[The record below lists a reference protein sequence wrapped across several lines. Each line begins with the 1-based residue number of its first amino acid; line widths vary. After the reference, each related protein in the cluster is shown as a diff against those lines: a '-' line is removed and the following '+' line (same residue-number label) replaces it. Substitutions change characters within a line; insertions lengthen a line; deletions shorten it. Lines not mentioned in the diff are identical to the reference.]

1 MVGKDMDDLKTMADG
16 SAVTLGLG
24 TFMNYVNLPLI
35 IQLLT
40 AGYLLVRIWESK
52 TVQGWFGR
60 NKSVDTDF
68 AMGDVPNTEDA
79 VIIQRKKKPIRK
91 KANGKRVS

>member
-24 TFMNYVNLPLI
+24 TFMNYVDIPLI
-35 IQLLT
+35 IELLT
-40 AGYLLVRIWESK
+40 AAYLLVRIWESK

-60 NKSVDTDF
+60 NKSDGEDF
-68 AMGDVPNTEDA
+68 VMGDVPNTEEA
-79 VIIQRKKKPIRK
+79 VITQSKKTRKKKG
-91 KANGKRVS
+91 GK

>member
-1 MVGKDMDDLKTMADG
+1 MDDLKTMADG

-40 AGYLLVRIWESK
+40 IAWLILRIWESA
-52 TVQGWFGR
+52 TVRSWFGR
-60 NKSVDTDF
+60 NKSGGEDF
-68 AMGDVPNTEDA
+68 AMGDVPNTEEA
-79 VIIQRKKKPIRK
+79 VITQTKKTRKTKQTKK
-91 KANGKRVS
+91 GK

>member
-1 MVGKDMDDLKTMADG
+1 MDDLKTMADG
-16 SAVTLGLG
+16 SAVTLGIG
-24 TFMNYVNLPLI
+24 TFMNYINLPLI

-60 NKSVDTDF
+60 NKSDGEDF
-68 AMGDVPNTEDA
+68 MMGDVPNTEEA
-79 VIIQRKKKPIRK
+79 VVVQTKKKPRRRNA
-91 KANGKRVS
+91 KAKNQK

>member
-1 MVGKDMDDLKTMADG
+1 MDDLKTMADG
-16 SAVTLGLG
+16 SAVTLGIG
-24 TFMNYVNLPLI
+24 TFMNYINLPLI

-60 NKSVDTDF
+60 NKSDDQDYIV
-68 AMGDVPNTEDA
+68 GDVPNVPEEA
-79 VIIQRKKKPIRK
+79 VVVQTKKKPRTSTRKRK
-91 KANGKRVS
+91 KV

>member
-1 MVGKDMDDLKTMADG
+1 MDDLKTMADG

-35 IQLLT
+35 IQILT
-40 AGYLLVRIWESK
+40 IAWLVLRIWESA
-52 TVQGWFGR
+52 TVRSWF
-60 NKSVDTDF
+60 KKDAEDF

-79 VIIQRKKKPIRK
+79 VITQTKKKPIRK
-91 KANGKRVS
+91 KANGKRIS

>member
-1 MVGKDMDDLKTMADG
+1 MDDLKTMADG

-40 AGYLLVRIWESK
+40 IAWLVLRIWESA
-52 TVQGWFGR
+52 TVRRWFRR
-60 NKSVDTDF
+60 NKSDDHDYIV
-68 AMGDVPNTEDA
+68 GDVPNVPEEA
-79 VIIQRKKKPIRK
+79 VVVQTKKKPRTSTRKRK
-91 KANGKRVS
+91 KV

>member
-1 MVGKDMDDLKTMADG
+1 MDDLKTMADG
-16 SAVTLGLG
+16 SAVTLGIG
-24 TFMNYVNLPLI
+24 TFMNYINLPLI

-60 NKSVDTDF
+60 NKSDDQDYIV
-68 AMGDVPNTEDA
+68 GDVPNIPEEA
-79 VIIQRKKKPIRK
+79 VVVQTKKKPRTSTKKRK
-91 KANGKRVS
+91 KV

>member
-40 AGYLLVRIWESK
+40 IAW
-52 TVQGWFGR
+52 
-60 NKSVDTDF
+60 
-68 AMGDVPNTEDA
+68 
-79 VIIQRKKKPIRK
+79 
-91 KANGKRVS
+91 

>member
-1 MVGKDMDDLKTMADG
+1 MDDLKTMADG

-60 NKSVDTDF
+60 NKSDGEDF
-68 AMGDVPNTEDA
+68 VMGDVPNTEEA
-79 VIIQRKKKPIRK
+79 VITQTKKTRKTKQTKK
-91 KANGKRVS
+91 GK

>member
-1 MVGKDMDDLKTMADG
+1 MDDLKTMADG

-24 TFMNYVNLPLI
+24 TFMNYVDIPLI
-35 IQLLT
+35 IELLT

-60 NKSVDTDF
+60 NKSDGEDF
-68 AMGDVPNTEDA
+68 VMGDVPNTEEA
-79 VIIQRKKKPIRK
+79 VVVQTKKTRKKKG
-91 KANGKRVS
+91 GK

>member
-1 MVGKDMDDLKTMADG
+1 MDDLKTMANG
-16 SAVTLGLG
+16 SAVTVGIG

-60 NKSVDTDF
+60 NKSDDHDYIV
-68 AMGDVPNTEDA
+68 GDVPNVPEEA
-79 VIIQRKKKPIRK
+79 VVVQTKRKPRTPTRKRKK
-91 KANGKRVS
+91 V

>member
-1 MVGKDMDDLKTMADG
+1 MDDLKTMADG

-24 TFMNYVNLPLI
+24 TFMDYVNLPLI

-60 NKSVDTDF
+60 NKSDGEDF
-68 AMGDVPNTEDA
+68 VMGDVPNTEEA
-79 VIIQRKKKPIRK
+79 VITQTKKTRKKKG
-91 KANGKRVS
+91 GK